1 MKALFTCFM
10 LAVLGGTLFA
20 GSITE
25 LEAYQKMKE
34 YQELYD
40 EAYEDGDFDSAL
52 EYAQEVR
59 RYAEEV
65 QTYLNEMNRPP
76 EPEPEPEPMVEAEPE
91 PEPEPEM
98 VTTDHTYQVV
108 KGDNLWDIA
117 AKANIFGD
125 PWKWVIIYQHNKQ
138 VLVDPDNPDLIHPGM
153 IFQFPIT
160 EEAE

>member
-1 MKALFTCFM
+1 MKAIFTCLV
-10 LAVLGGTLFA
+10 LALLAGNLFA

-40 EAYEDGDFDSAL
+40 EAYEDGDYDSAL

-59 RYAEEV
+59 RYAEDV
-65 QTYLNEMNRPP
+65 QAYLNEMNRAP
-76 EPEPEPEPMVEAEPE
+76 EPEPEPEPVVEAEPE
-91 PEPEPEM
+91 PEPE
-98 VTTDHTYQVV
+98 VTEFTYQVV

-117 AKANIFGD
+117 SKANIFGD
-125 PWKWVIIYQHNKQ
+125 PWKWVIIYRYNKQ